1 MKQGQRKSHTDFN
14 RLSGQPMNQSTVYPI
29 EEDEAAEFRD
39 LQESYLEL
47 AKTRNYSGKGK
58 VHGYKFFNRHR
69 SMVLRKKGQ
78 KCSVKE
84 TAIEWAQLD
93 DA

>member
-1 MKQGQRKSHTDFN
+1 
-14 RLSGQPMNQSTVYPI
+14 MNQSTVYPI

-69 SMVLRKKGQ
+69 SMVLRKKG
-78 KCSVKE
+78 
-84 TAIEWAQLD
+84 
-93 DA
+93 